1 MTKAFGYVR
10 VSGKSQVEGDGFER
24 QELAIRKYAKA
35 HDIQVVRVFRE
46 KGVTG
51 TKACEDRPAWM
62 DLMESLHSNGTKTVI
77 IEKLDR
83 LSRDL
88 MVQEVTVADIQKDG
102 FELVSTQ
109 EPDLCSS
116 EPSRVMI
123 RQLFGVV
130 AQYEKSMIV
139 LKLKAARQRMKAKTG
154 ACEGHKPY
162 GYYPG
167 ESVVLGRMKALKSE
181 GMTTVA
187 ISQTLNSEGHR
198 TRSNGVW
205 LQPTVSK
212 ILKRG

>member
-1 MTKAFGYVR
+1 
-10 VSGKSQVEGDGFER
+10 
-24 QELAIRKYAKA
+24 
-35 HDIQVVRVFRE
+35 
-46 KGVTG
+46 
-51 TKACEDRPAWM
+51 
-62 DLMESLHSNGTKTVI
+62 
-77 IEKLDR
+77 
-83 LSRDL
+83 
-88 MVQEVTVADIQKDG
+88 
-102 FELVSTQ
+102 
-109 EPDLCSS
+109 
-116 EPSRVMI
+116 MI